1 MDAHRGLFP
10 LTRHTREYSRCRTVN
25 IPIVDVLAFMVNQ
38 RCHIFLGERDAA
50 DTADSLA
57 GTSHSSGSK
66 RKHNPN
72 GKQLATESQR
82 LVSVDHK
89 FNQFSNQLIIET

>member
-10 LTRHTREYSRCRTVN
+10 LTRHTREFSRCRTVN

-66 RKHNPN
+66 RKHTI
-72 GKQLATESQR
+72 QTESNWPQNP
-82 LVSVDHK
+82 SVL
-89 FNQFSNQLIIET
+89 SLSTTS